1 MSWFVV
7 DVEADGP
14 IPHKYSM
21 VSFGAIRVDEQ
32 LTTTF
37 YGKTKPI
44 SDLWVPEALA
54 VSGHTRQ
61 EHEEFDDP
69 KEVMSNFRDWV
80 NSTSRNGRPIFV
92 SDNNAFD
99 FAWINFYFH
108 YYLGSNPFGFSSR
121 RIGDIVCG
129 LERDL
134 RFNWKKFRKTSHDH
148 NPVNDAKGNAEALL
162 HFAKTHG
169 VGLKEFGVSSV

>member
-37 YGKTKPI
+37 YGKTRPI

-54 VSGHTRQ
+54 VSGPTRE

-80 NSTSRNGRPIFV
+80 NSASRNGRPIFV

-99 FAWINFYFH
+99 FAWINYYFH
-108 YYLGSNPFGFSSR
+108 YFLGSNPFGFSSR
-121 RIGDIVCG
+121 RIGDIVG

-134 RFNWKKFRKTSHDH
+134 RFNWKKYRNTTHDH

-162 HFAKTHG
+162 HFVKAHG
-169 VGLKEFGVSSV
+169 VGLKEFGILG